1 MFNRFTLTV
10 GRRYATARQGS
21 HLVSFISRM
30 SVIGLVISVALLIL
44 VMAIMNGFDRELRER
59 ILQVMPQGTLYSRHG
74 IDDPSAVMA
83 QALLHPEVQA
93 AAPFVSLQGLLAK
106 GKAVAPV
113 GLFGVVPSLEVKVSG
128 VDQYLTQHR
137 LAELND
143 NPHGVVLGSD
153 LAKSLKATVGDRL
166 TLIIPRAGA
175 GRNSPRIWALEVID
189 ILITG
194 TEIDS
199 KLALMNISA
208 ASKLTAYPGSVS
220 GVRLKLQDLFRAP
233 TTMYEISANLPA
245 TIYGRDWTSSHGNLY
260 QAIHMSKKLVG
271 LLLLL
276 LIGIAAFNLVTTLIM
291 VVVDKEADIAILRT
305 QGASSWDIVG
315 IFLVQ
320 GGYIGVSGTFIG
332 VVLGV
337 LLSYSVT
344 SAVAG
349 LERLIGFQFL
359 HSDVYPVSYLP
370 SALLLSDV
378 LYIAAAALLLSFVA
392 SVYPAW
398 RAARVLPAEALRHE

>member
-1 MFNRFTLTV
+1 MFNRFTLTL

-59 ILQVMPQGTLYSRHG
+59 ILQVMPQGTLYSRDG
-74 IDDPSAVMA
+74 IHDPAAVMA
-83 QALLHPEVQA
+83 QALQHPEVEA

-106 GKAVAPV
+106 GKNVAPV
-113 GLFGVVPSLEVKVSG
+113 GMFGIVPALEVKASG
-128 VDQYLTQHR
+128 VDQYLIHNR
-137 LAELND
+137 LNELTD
-143 NPHGVVLGSD
+143 NAHAVVLGST
-153 LAKSLKATVGDRL
+153 LANSLQTEVGDRL
-166 TLIIPRAGA
+166 TLVIPRAGA
-175 GRNSPRIWALEVID
+175 GRSSPSIWTLEVVD
-189 ILITG
+189 ILATG
-194 TEIDS
+194 TEVDNN
-199 KLALMNISA
+199 LALMNMAA

-220 GVRLKLQDLFRAP
+220 GVRLKLRDLFRAP
-233 TTMYEISANLPA
+233 TTMYEVTANLAPN
-245 TIYGRDWTSSHGNLY
+245 IYGRDWTRSHGNLY

-271 LLLLL
+271 LLLIL

-291 VVVDKEADIAILRT
+291 VVVDKESDIAILRT
-305 QGASSWDIVG
+305 QGASSSDIVG

-320 GGYIGVSGTFIG
+320 GGYIGVTGTFIG

-337 LLSYSVT
+337 VFSYTVT

-349 LERLIGFQFL
+349 LEHLIGFQFL

-370 SALLLSDV
+370 AELLLSDV
-378 LYIAAAALLLSFVA
+378 LYIAGAALVLSFMA

-398 RAARVLPAEALRHE
+398 RASRVLPAEALRHE

>member
-1 MFNRFTLTV
+1 MFNRFTLTL

-59 ILQVMPQGTLYSRHG
+59 ILQVMPQGTLYSREG
-74 IDDPSAVMA
+74 IRDPGAVMA
-83 QALLHPEVQA
+83 QALQHPEVIA

-106 GKAVAPV
+106 GKEVAPV
-113 GLFGVVPSLEVKVSG
+113 GLFGIVPELEVKASG
-128 VDQYLTQHR
+128 VDQYLTHHR
-137 LAELND
+137 LNELGD
-143 NPHGVVLGSD
+143 NAHAVVLGST
-153 LAKSLKATVGDRL
+153 LAKSIGTEVGDRL
-166 TLIIPRAGA
+166 TLVIPRAGA
-175 GRNSPRIWALEVID
+175 GRDSPSVWALEVVD
-189 ILITG
+189 ILVTG
-194 TEIDS
+194 TEIDNN
-199 KLALMNISA
+199 LALMNMSA

-220 GVRLKLQDLFRAP
+220 GVRLKLHDLFRAP
-233 TTMYEISANLPA
+233 TTMYEITANLPA
-245 TIYGRDWTSSHGNLY
+245 TVYGRDWTRSHGNLY

-271 LLLLL
+271 LLLIL

-305 QGASSWDIVG
+305 QGASSADIIG

-320 GGYIGVSGTFIG
+320 GGYIGVTGTFIG
-332 VVLGV
+332 VILGV
-337 LLSYSVT
+337 IFSYTVT

-349 LERLIGFQFL
+349 LERLTGFQFL

-370 SALLLSDV
+370 SELLLSDV
-378 LYIAAAALLLSFVA
+378 AYIAGAALVLSFIA

-398 RAARVLPAEALRHE
+398 RAARILPAEALRHE